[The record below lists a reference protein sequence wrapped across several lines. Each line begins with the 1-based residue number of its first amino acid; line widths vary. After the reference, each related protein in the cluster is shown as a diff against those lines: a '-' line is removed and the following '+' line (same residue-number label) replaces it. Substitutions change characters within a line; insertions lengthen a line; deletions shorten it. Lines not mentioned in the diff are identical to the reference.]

1 MPSHN
6 KKKKYLRL
14 DFFVNSIILGENPK
28 QVNDYRKSIK
38 QYNQNPDLQFKSSSM
53 ISKISFRFKG
63 FILQVQSLI
72 PKYLYFLWNVFKQS
86 APTFLFYISLSTSLL
101 VECENILSDIPDVII
116 KNIYWILYID
126 ILNLWDF
133 L

>member
-63 FILQVQSLI
+63 FIFEV
-72 PKYLYFLWNVFKQS
+72 
-86 APTFLFYISLSTSLL
+86 
-101 VECENILSDIPDVII
+101 
-116 KNIYWILYID
+116 
-126 ILNLWDF
+126 
-133 L
+133 

>member
-63 FILQVQSLI
+63 FIFQV
-72 PKYLYFLWNVFKQS
+72 
-86 APTFLFYISLSTSLL
+86 
-101 VECENILSDIPDVII
+101 
-116 KNIYWILYID
+116 
-126 ILNLWDF
+126 
-133 L
+133 